1 MWGGVMWAGA
11 PWAGLPF
18 GGAARCFGDVEGFD
32 SVDALG
38 FGSELAPM
46 GAGEDRALA
55 LVVGAETAAFVYGTT
70 ASRASVIGGDRKRKG
85 C

>member
-1 MWGGVMWAGA
+1 MWAGA
-11 PWAGLPF
+11 PWAGLPV
-18 GGAARCFGDVEGFD
+18 GGAGRCFGDVEGFD
-32 SVDALG
+32 SVDVFG
-38 FGSELAPM
+38 FGSELSAM

-55 LVVGAETAAFVYGTT
+55 LVVGAEEAAFAYGTT